1 MKRISILLAV
11 SLAFATPAA
20 ADVYVKVD
28 ANGVAVDGPIM
39 CDAGTCGAGSTFS
52 QLTLKPGERY
62 VLQGTGSAGIGGN
75 NPNTE
80 VKVDLQTNQWTVTNT
95 QTQQVV
101 QQFVPQN
108 SPGNNRPTPVVQDLV
123 QDTKTAVVETK
134 TATVDSTTVKVDT
147 TTVKVDTSTA
157 TAKIS
162 SQMTVA
168 ELQTAVRNLLAR
180 LYALIRELKK

>member
-39 CDAGTCGAGSTFS
+39 CDSGTCGPNSTFS
-52 QLTLKPGERY
+52 KLTLKPGEQY
-62 VLQGTGSAGIGGN
+62 VLQGTGQAGIGGN

-80 VKVDLQTNQWTVTNT
+80 VKVDLKTNEWTVTNT

-108 SPGNNRPTPVVQDLV
+108 SPGNDRPAQVVQVPV
-123 QDTKTAVVETK
+123 QETKTVTVDTKTVTVDTK
-134 TATVDSTTVKVDT
+134 TVITDSATV
-147 TTVKVDTSTA
+147 TA
-157 TAKIS
+157 WQTEVRSLVSRLKALLKR
-162 SQMTVA
+162 MT
-168 ELQTAVRNLLAR
+168 R
-180 LYALIRELKK
+180 

>member
-1 MKRISILLAV
+1 MKKISIVLAL

-39 CDAGTCGAGSTFS
+39 CDSGTCGPNSTFS
-52 QLTLKPGERY
+52 KLTLKPGEQY
-62 VLQGTGSAGIGGN
+62 VLQGTGQAGIGGN

-80 VKVDLQTNQWTVTNT
+80 VKVDLKTNEWTVTNT

-108 SPGNNRPTPVVQDLV
+108 SPGNDRPAPVVQVPV
-123 QDTKTAVVETK
+123 QETKTVTVDTKTVTVDTK
-134 TATVDSTTVKVDT
+134 TVITDSATVTAWQTEVKSLLSRL
-147 TTVKVDTSTA
+147 KA
-157 TAKIS
+157 LLKR
-162 SQMTVA
+162 MT
-168 ELQTAVRNLLAR
+168 R
-180 LYALIRELKK
+180 